1 MMSASRGASPTQ
13 RVLSILPMMMG
24 FGGAVFWLIA
34 VHQANYAAMNPFGL
48 VSVMTWTFYAAIVMA
63 VTGFF
68 LELMG
73 TNPRTGRL
81 VALIVLMIMIM
92 FGTAPAVEPVASLYD
107 SWLHAGFIQYV
118 IDHGRPLSHFDA
130 RFSWPGAFS
139 LGAVVSAFVGRSNA
153 LGFLRWFPP
162 FIELMYLAPAIVIAR
177 SSGVDRRAGWLGV
190 ALFFSCNWIYQDYF
204 SPQALNY
211 LFYLVIVAAV
221 LATWRPRPLELDGT
235 ARPTLR
241 HRLAL
246 TRRSLSTQR
255 LGGHDAESTWSSSL
269 TLAILA
275 LLCLILLA
283 SAMSHQ
289 LTPYA
294 TILALVAMLLGR
306 RLGRP
311 ELVIVAG
318 LFAVGWLS
326 LGASDFWLGH
336 LNAIF
341 GSIGRFG
348 GTITANVTGRIT
360 GNADHRLIVN
370 ARILEV
376 VVLYLLAVIGA
387 VRRRAESRSL
397 EMLAASAF
405 LLLALQDYGGEGLL
419 RVVLFGL
426 PFVTLLAASAFL
438 PNRSGATR
446 PVGRSG
452 TSVRSWSVHHLGRR
466 VSRALAAMVLLLFFT
481 VTFAVR
487 GGNDAFESFTT
498 GELAASEFVYG
509 HAKVG
514 ETIWMATPFMP
525 TNFRNID
532 SMPVKI
538 AAYQTAKS
546 ASTVDFDLF
555 TLLSAHAHWIVL
567 SASQAA
573 WGVQVGGYAKDWMA
587 PFQATLL
594 ASGYRVV
601 ARWSTATVLHLG
613 PMK

>member
-1 MMSASRGASPTQ
+1 MMPGSREAPWA
-13 RVLSILPMMMG
+13 RRAFSILPLLLG
-24 FGGAVFWLIA
+24 LGGAVFWLVA
-34 VHQANYAAMNPFGL
+34 VHEANYAAMNSFGL
-48 VSVMTWTFYAAIVMA
+48 ISVMTWPFYVAIALA
-63 VTGFF
+63 VAGF
-68 LELMG
+68 LVELMG
-73 TNPRTGRL
+73 PIPRTSRL
-81 VALIVLMIMIM
+81 VTLIVLLIVIM
-92 FGTAPAVEPVASLYD
+92 FATAPAVEPVASLYD

-118 IDHGRPLSHFDA
+118 IEHGRALNHFDA

-139 LGAVVSAFVGRSNA
+139 LGAVLSAFVGRANA

-162 FIELMYLAPAIVIAR
+162 FIELMYLAPVIVIAR
-177 SSGVDRRAGWLGV
+177 FSGVGHRAGWLGI

-211 LFYLVIVAAV
+211 LFYLVIVATV
-221 LATWRPRPLELDGT
+221 LATWQPRPLELDEP
-235 ARPTLR
+235 AHPTLW
-241 HRLAL
+241 HRWTL
-246 TRRSLSTQR
+246 TRRSLSMLR
-255 LGGHDAESTWSSSL
+255 LGGHEAESTRSSSA
-269 TLAILA
+269 TLVILL
-275 LLCLILLA
+275 LLCLVLLA

-294 TILALVAMLLGR
+294 TILALIAMLFGR

-311 ELVIVAG
+311 ELVVVAG

-376 VVLYLLAVIGA
+376 VALYLLAFIGA
-387 VRRRAESRSL
+387 VRRRTEARSL
-397 EMLAASAF
+397 ELLAASAF

-438 PNRSGATR
+438 PNRSGAIGPHWRFRISPQTGTVHR
-446 PVGRSG
+446 QGRW
-452 TSVRSWSVHHLGRR
+452 VAR
-466 VSRALAAMVLLLFFT
+466 VLAGAVVLVFFT

-498 GELAASEFVYG
+498 GELAASEYVYV

-538 AAYQTAKS
+538 AAYQTAKT

-555 TLLSAHAHWIVL
+555 TLLSAHAHWIIL

-573 WGVQVGGYAKDWMA
+573 WGVQVGGYAKGWMA

-601 ARWSTATVLHLG
+601 ATWPTATVLHLG
-613 PMK
+613 PLV